1 MVLKNYKFV
10 LPVIS
15 VLFIFNFRII
25 NAKCL
30 RNNCIDNEAKPAT
43 ITKSNLSEIS
53 YLRNKSSSEKSL
65 LEILKIDKVF
75 LDQIFAN
82 LVKEDLSNKS
92 KEKPNL
98 EFDILSDRQYEIENT
113 FYAEGNVAV
122 LLNNGTLQADIISYN
137 REKLIF
143 TAKGNLI
150 FKKGSQ
156 FFTADIIEYNFQ
168 KNTGYIENIYGVL
181 DFLTLDDDFEYK
193 SLSFKDNKK
202 TIDNLEVLNLPS
214 EVQLSE
220 TTNLK
225 IEFDSEKINFNNLLG
240 FNSLDLDFNT
250 ITKWR
255 FKSEKIDL
263 GLNTFK
269 SELIFF
275 TNDPFNK
282 PQLIVKSKN
291 FVGDINKE
299 KLSSKNTTL
308 ILDDF
313 FKIPLGKR
321 TIDNDV
327 STAIWGF
334 GYNDENLDG
343 LYISRSP
350 ISIIS
355 KDNFSFNL
363 RPYFLLQRA
372 FQNETDAFREKDKP
386 FYSENI
392 KIEPESLDNLALK
405 TNLRYGL
412 NDWKLNINS
421 YLRSLNPDRLYDS
434 QSHDAILIKSLYQKE
449 NSKKSFYVKTKKLN
463 NINDDLYPNQSNL
476 TKSLYQG
483 ADLNQS
489 LNKGNINQEYLD
501 DNIYSKLNSYLG
513 FYALYDRDKIHT
525 AYGSKLINDYRL
537 YRRNLQK
544 HYSLIFDLGEYSA
557 KSLNN
562 NNELNFVR
570 YGLVSSF
577 QHIYKIVDLNPDDY
591 IFNSSFKYNPAL
603 INQGIFL
610 DFKLAIG
617 LYLYGNDESQNSFS
631 FSSGP
636 RIEYGNFKEK
646 IFDYTSISVITELI
660 TKGGESPFEFDNF
673 NENSRIIFDFKQQLL
688 GPLIA
693 GYQSWLNIN
702 NKSSNYAKFESI
714 YSLGIKRRAYEL
726 NLAFRPEDEAVL
738 FNFNLFNFVY
748 KNNSPKF

>member
-1 MVLKNYKFV
+1 MVLKNYRF
-10 LPVIS
+10 LFPFIS
-15 VLFIFNFRII
+15 FLFIFNLKFI

-30 RNNCIDNEAKPAT
+30 RNNCKYKEAKTAT
-43 ITKSNLSEIS
+43 ITKNSLSKIT
-53 YLRNKSSSEKSL
+53 YLINKSRSEKSL

-82 LVKEDLSNKS
+82 LVKEDSSNKS
-92 KEKPNL
+92 KEMPNL

-113 FYAEGNVAV
+113 YYAEDNVNV
-122 LLNNGTLQADIISYN
+122 LLNNGNLQADIISYDREN
-137 REKLIF
+137 RVF

-181 DFLTLDDDFEYK
+181 DFLTLEDDFNYQ

-220 TTNLK
+220 TNNLK
-225 IEFDSEKINFNNLLG
+225 IEFDSEKIKFNNFLG
-240 FNSLDLDFNT
+240 FNSLDFDFNT

-263 GLNTFK
+263 GLNIFK
-269 SELIFF
+269 SDLIYF

-299 KLSSKNTTL
+299 KLTSKNTTL

-334 GYNDENLDG
+334 GYNDKNYDG
-343 LYISRSP
+343 LYINRSP

-355 KDNFSFNL
+355 KDNFSFNI
-363 RPYFLLQRA
+363 RPYFLVQRA
-372 FQNETDAFREKDKP
+372 SQQETDVFRGKDTP

-392 KIEPESLDNLALK
+392 KIKPQSLDNLALK
-405 TNLRYGL
+405 TNLKYDL
-412 NDWKLNINS
+412 NDWQLNINS

-434 QSHDAILIKSLYQKE
+434 HSLDAILIKSLYEKE
-449 NSKKSFYVKTKKLN
+449 NSQKSFYVKTKKLS
-463 NINDDLYPNQSNL
+463 NIYDDLYSNQSNL
-476 TKSLYQG
+476 TESLDKVV
-483 ADLNQS
+483 DLNQS
-489 LNKGNINQEYLD
+489 LKKENRKLEYFD
-501 DNIYSKLNSYLG
+501 DNVYSKFNSYLG
-513 FYALYDRDKIHT
+513 FYALYDMDKIHT
-525 AYGSKLINDYRL
+525 AYGSKFINNYRL
-537 YRRNLQK
+537 YRTNLQK
-544 HYSLIFDLGEYSA
+544 NYSLIFDLGEYSA
-557 KSLNN
+557 KTLNN
-562 NNELNFVR
+562 NNEVDFVR

-577 QHIYKIVDLNPDDY
+577 QHIYKIFDLNPSDY
-591 IFNSSFKYNPAL
+591 TYNSSFEYTPAP

-610 DFKLAIG
+610 DFKLAYG
-617 LYLYGNDESQNSFS
+617 FYSYGNDESQNTVS

-636 RIEYGNFKEK
+636 ILEYGELKEK
-646 IFDYTSISVITELI
+646 FFDYTSISVISEFI
-660 TKGGESPFEFDNF
+660 TKRGQSPFEFDNF
-673 NENSRIIFDFKQQLL
+673 NENSRIIFNFKQQLF
-688 GPLIA
+688 GPIIA

-702 NKSSNYAKFESI
+702 NKSNDYAQLESI
-714 YSLGIKRRAYEL
+714 YSLGIKRRAYEF
-726 NLAFRPEDEAVL
+726 NFAFRPEDHAILFDFKL
-738 FNFNLFNFVY
+738 FNFLY
-748 KNNSPKF
+748 KDNSPEF